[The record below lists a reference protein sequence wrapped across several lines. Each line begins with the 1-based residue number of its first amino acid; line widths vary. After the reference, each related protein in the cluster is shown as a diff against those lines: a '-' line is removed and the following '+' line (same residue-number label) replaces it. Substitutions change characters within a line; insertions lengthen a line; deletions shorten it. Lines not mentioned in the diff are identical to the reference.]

1 MTSKVKVQI
10 KNLYKVFGA
19 TPTQMIDV
27 IKNGTSKQELL
38 DNHNH
43 VLGLNDV
50 SLEIQQ
56 SRIQVIMGLSGSG
69 KSTLIRHF
77 NRLIEPTVGKIN
89 VDGQDIIEMD
99 KTELRDFRR
108 FRTSMVFQKFALLP
122 HHTVIDN
129 VAYGL
134 VIQDIDKIE
143 IAERSQRWIDRVGLS
158 GFENYYP
165 AQLSG
170 GMQQR
175 VGLARALATD
185 AEILLMDE
193 AFSALD
199 PLIREEMQ
207 DVLIGLQEELKKTI
221 VFITHDL
228 DEALRLGDQIAI
240 LRDGAIIQKGEP
252 QDIILN
258 PVDDY
263 VADFTKN
270 INRGRVLR
278 VGSVMIKE
286 KLENG
291 TKIEQD
297 TTLEDALKI
306 FSDTDTTTA
315 IVTYNSKPVGSVRL
329 NSIINVISRPNVKH
343 DGEKTYR

>member
-1 MTSKVKVQI
+1 MSKIKVEI
-10 KNLYKVFGA
+10 NCLYKIFGS
-19 TPTQMIDV
+19 TPAGMIDR
-27 IKNGTSKQELL
+27 IESGSTKQELL
-38 DNHNH
+38 DQYNH
-43 VLGLNDV
+43 VLALNNV
-50 SLEIQQ
+50 SLDIVE
-56 SRIQVIMGLSGSG
+56 SGIQVIMGLSGSG

-77 NRLIEPTVGKIN
+77 NRLIEPTSGEIII
-89 VDGQDIIEMD
+89 DGRSILEMGQN
-99 KTELRDFRR
+99 ELRDFRR
-108 FRTSMVFQKFALLP
+108 FRASMVFQKFALLP
-122 HHTVIDN
+122 HRTVLDN

-134 VIQDIDKIE
+134 NIQDAVKEE
-143 IAERSQRWIDRVGLS
+143 IAERSQRWIDRVGLT

-165 AQLSG
+165 TQLSG

-240 LRDGAIIQKGEP
+240 LRDGAIIQKGAP
-252 QDIILN
+252 QQIILD
-258 PVDDY
+258 PADDY

-270 INRGRVLR
+270 INRGRVLEVASIMESR
-278 VGSVMIKE
+278 TQQSGPEIERSMV
-286 KLENG
+286 LEN
-291 TKIEQD
+291 
-297 TTLEDALKI
+297 ALQVLSKAGA
-306 FSDTDTTTA
+306 TTA
-315 IVTYNSKPVGSVRL
+315 IVTHNAEPIGSVDL
-329 NSIINVISRPNVKH
+329 KTIIAAMTNPL
-343 DGEKTYR
+343 DGKKRAGTYT